1 MVTQGNHSL
10 NLKLTKRRN
19 SIVINTIFKMS
30 LFALKDKEQDV
41 FYKSNENLDKS
52 SRALRDRRIAM
63 KHYQKSQLSIKNK

>member
-1 MVTQGNHSL
+1 
-10 NLKLTKRRN
+10 
-19 SIVINTIFKMS
+19 MS

-41 FYKSNENLDKS
+41 FYKSNEDLDKS